1 MSRPVAIV
9 TAASRGMGAAIAR
22 RLHAAGYRLALMS
35 SSQQI
40 TGLAAEVQAAS
51 MQGSVTQPADLQALV
66 ELALEHYGRIDAV
79 VNNTGHPPKGD
90 LLALTDHDWQ
100 AGMEL
105 VLMNVI
111 RMARL
116 VVPVMQQ
123 QGGGSIVNIS
133 SFGALEPTLDY
144 PVSSVGRAALAA
156 YVKLFAQ
163 RYGPDHIRMNN
174 VLPGFIDSYP
184 VTENNLAAIPL
195 QRAGKVEEIAG
206 TVAFLL
212 SEEGAY
218 INGENIKV
226 DGGMSRAL

>member
-35 SSQQI
+35 SSQKI
-40 TGLAAEVQAAS
+40 AGLADELQAVF

-66 ELALEHYGRIDAV
+66 ELAMGHYGRIDAV

-111 RMARL
+111 RMTRL

-163 RYGPDHIRMNN
+163 RYGSDHIRMNT

-184 VTENNLAAIPL
+184 VAENNLAAIPL

-212 SEEGAY
+212 SNEGAY